1 MNNSK
6 REKLDYIDDEIILC
20 NSPQSQMPNVF
31 SDDEEHH
38 YSGKFYDGI
47 AVLKADPDE
56 KDVPKKLIMTYPT
69 MDMIDDSADLA
80 YEVRDYSGLDPEED
94 INYFNVALK
103 YGNSYIPSDI
113 ELPF

>member
-6 REKLDYIDDEIILC
+6 TKKLDYIDDEIIMC
-20 NSPQSQMPNVF
+20 NDPKSQMPTVF
-31 SDDEEHH
+31 NDDEEHC

-47 AVLKADPDE
+47 AVLNADPDD

-69 MDMIDDSADLA
+69 MDIVNSNTSMAREIREYA
-80 YEVRDYSGLDPEED
+80 GLDEED
-94 INYFNVALK
+94 GINYYDVALK
-103 YGNSYIPSDI
+103 YGTGYKPSEI

>member
-6 REKLDYIDDEIILC
+6 RKKLDYIGDEIILC
-20 NSPQSQMPNVF
+20 NDPHSEMPKVF
-31 SDDEEHH
+31 NDGEEHC

-47 AVLKADPDE
+47 AVLKADPDD
-56 KDVPKKLIMTYPT
+56 KDVPEKLIMTYPT
-69 MDMIDDSADLA
+69 MAVIDSSADLA
-80 YEVRDYSGLDPEED
+80 YEVRDYSGLGPEED

-103 YGNSYIPSDI
+103 YGTPYPPNDI